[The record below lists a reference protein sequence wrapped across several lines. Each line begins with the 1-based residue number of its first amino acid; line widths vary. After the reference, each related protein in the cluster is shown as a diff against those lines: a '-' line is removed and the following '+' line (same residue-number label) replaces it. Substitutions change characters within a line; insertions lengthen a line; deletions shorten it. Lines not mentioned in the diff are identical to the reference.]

1 MTNLPVRCQC
11 GAIQGTLHNV
21 SPSTTQH
28 LTCHCDDCRTFIRH
42 IGRADDLLTA
52 HGGITVVQ
60 TSPPCLTIE
69 QGIEHVGCIRL
80 SPKGLLR
87 WYATCCNTPL
97 ANMLDKPGLPF
108 IGVQR
113 CTLPDDAESILGP
126 STGIQGRFATGDRS
140 TLQAHNTAPMV
151 VFVRTAYR
159 LGVNVLRGQARP
171 SPFHKPDGSFITTPT
186 VLSKDQRN
194 AARDPT

>member
-1 MTNLPVRCQC
+1 MSTQPSSRASDDQPAGPLPVRCHSRHSAQR
-11 GAIQGTLHNV
+11 L
-21 SPSTTQH
+21 PQH
-28 LTCHCDDCRTFIRH
+28 HPTPHLP
-42 IGRADDLLTA
+42 
-52 HGGITVVQ
+52 Q